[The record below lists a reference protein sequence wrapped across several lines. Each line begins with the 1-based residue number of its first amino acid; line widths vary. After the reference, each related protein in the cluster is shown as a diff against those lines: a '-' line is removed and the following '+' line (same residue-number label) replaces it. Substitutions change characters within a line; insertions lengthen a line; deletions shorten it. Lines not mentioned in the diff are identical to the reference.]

1 MKHGSDSTFSRVKTS
16 VPPLA
21 ARVALSTA
29 LAFSG
34 AAMAQQCKPVSGTF
48 TLVPL
53 LSCPTG
59 VTGIACFQ
67 GAFVGDPSGTSISGV
82 TSLQPTPEQ
91 AGTLK
96 FTAGSTITLPGGMVN
111 TTDIGVAT
119 GCMPLLGP
127 CASSHE
133 VLTITSGTG
142 LYTQAYGTIILSGPY
157 MAGQPGEYRGHI
169 CIGKSQR

>member
-1 MKHGSDSTFSRVKTS
+1 MKHASDTTFSRVKTS
-16 VPPLA
+16 VPALA
-21 ARVALSTA
+21 TRVALSAA

-34 AAMAQQCKPVSGTF
+34 AAVAQQCKPVSGTF
-48 TLVPL
+48 ILVPIA
-53 LSCPTG
+53 CN
-59 VTGIACFQ
+59 GIAALACFQ
-67 GAFVGDPSGTSISGV
+67 GTLSGDLSGTSISGV

-96 FTAGSTITLPGGMVN
+96 FTARSTISVPGGTVN

-119 GCMPLLGP
+119 GCTGPLGP

-142 LYTQAYGTIILSGPY
+142 AYTQAFGTIILSGPY
-157 MAGQPGEYRGHI
+157 MAGQPGDYRGHI